1 MLRNRWVGRL
11 GLGLVAGF
19 VLVVAATFYHRHETR
34 RAGDER
40 LAAAIARLDATDP
53 RWRLDEIEADRGC
66 LPDDQNAALLVPKF
80 RAALTGKEFVVV
92 RPGRTQGDVFDG
104 LPPNQV
110 LDEEGA
116 AALDRALDGN
126 DVALAVARSFK
137 DHPRGL
143 RRYTYSPDFIGTL
156 LPDLQETRQV
166 VVMLEAEAER
176 LSRDGRPGAALE
188 LVRAMLNAARS
199 IEGEPFLISCLVRM
213 ACDHIAV
220 RRVERTFGLSVPK
233 GGLAELQ
240 AALMREAE
248 ADLFWTGLRG
258 ERAGMDMLM
267 TNLRT
272 GRLPVNVVS
281 ALAGR
286 AGSATP
292 SPEDYVQYWAR
303 QPHLA
308 GDQATYLE
316 LITQAREV
324 RHLPEHQQRAALKA
338 IPVPPDEP
346 GTALTHLLLPGLDK
360 LHEASLRTK
369 AQLRCAAV
377 GLAVE
382 RFRQVR
388 GRWPV
393 SLEELPR
400 GLLTAVPPDPFDGK
414 PLRYARRED
423 GVTIYSVGLDEQD
436 NGGKIIDGSKPTDP
450 GTDIGFRLF
459 DTDARG
465 LPPPP
470 RPQSDT
476 ENLSGQQLDMRGG
489 PGARP
494 LPYPR
499 EIGGDGFGRDR

>member
-1 MLRNRWVGRL
+1 MARSRWARRVGF
-11 GLGLVAGF
+11 GLVAGF
-19 VLVVAATFYHRHETR
+19 VLVIATAFYFRQETR

-40 LAAAIARLDATDP
+40 LAAATAGLDATDP
-53 RWRLDEIEADRGC
+53 RWRLDEIGADRGS
-66 LPDDQNAALLVPKF
+66 LPDDQNAALLVPRF

-92 RPGRTQGDVFDG
+92 RPGLTKGNVFDG

-116 AALDRALDGN
+116 VAIDLALDGN
-126 DVALAVARSFK
+126 GAALAIARSFK
-137 DHPRGL
+137 DYPRGL
-143 RRYTYSPDFIGTL
+143 RRYSYSPDFIGTL
-156 LPDLQETRQV
+156 VPDLQETRQV
-166 VVMLEAEAER
+166 AAILDAEAER

-199 IEGEPFLISCLVRM
+199 FEGEPFLISCLVRM

-220 RRVERTFGLSVPK
+220 RRVERTLGLSVPK

-240 AALMREAE
+240 SALSKEAQ

-258 ERAGMDMLM
+258 ERAGMDMLF

-272 GRLPVNVVS
+272 GRLSVS
-281 ALAGR
+281 TYRSLAGG
-286 AGSATP
+286 AGGP
-292 SPEDYVQYWAR
+292 PPPLQVQIGDWIQ
-303 QPHLA
+303 QPHVP

-316 LITQAREV
+316 TITRAWEV
-324 RHLPEHQQRAALKA
+324 RHLPEHRQRAALKA

-346 GTALTHLLLPGLDK
+346 GTALSHLLLPGLGK
-360 LHEASLRTK
+360 LHESSLRTK

-382 RFRQVR
+382 QFRRVR

-393 SLEELPR
+393 SLEDLPH
-400 GLLTAVPPDPFDGK
+400 GLLAAVPLDPFDGK
-414 PLRYARRED
+414 PLKYARRAD

-436 NGGKIIDGSKPTDP
+436 NGGAINDGSNPTEP
-450 GTDIGFRLF
+450 GTDIGFRLLNS
-459 DTDARG
+459 DVRG

-476 ENLSGQQLDMRGG
+476 ENLSGQQLDMRRG